1 MFGRKKTKIEYDPA
15 VSEPAVKRSIC
26 TGETTVGFIEI
37 QTGKFHDLKL
47 VTSQE
52 EIDDFMRQ
60 TGVESIRTIY

>member
-1 MFGRKKTKIEYDPA
+1 MFGRKKSKIEYDPA

-26 TGETTVGFIEI
+26 TGETTVGFIDI

-60 TGVESIRTIY
+60 TGVENIKTVY